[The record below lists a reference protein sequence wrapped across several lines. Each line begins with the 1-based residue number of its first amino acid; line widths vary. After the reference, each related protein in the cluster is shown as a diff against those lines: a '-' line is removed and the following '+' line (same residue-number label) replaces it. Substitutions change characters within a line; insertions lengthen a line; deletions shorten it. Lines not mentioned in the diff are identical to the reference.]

1 MQPVQ
6 SKFVIMVKYPQR
18 MKTLLKIW
26 ILFPGLLIIAGLIS
40 CEDIWN
46 RCVDGNGTRVNETRQ
61 LGNFDRIQVNGD
73 FTVQIDTGEAS
84 YAVISVDENLTDLIV
99 THVSGD
105 RLIIETRNNDCIR
118 PSRPVEITVV
128 TPAFNEITLSGSG
141 IVRCSGIHTSE
152 FSIMLEG
159 SGEIRC
165 SRVEASTIMAD
176 LLGSGY
182 IEGAFFTE
190 NLSAA
195 LDGSGEI
202 RMSGESVNA
211 DLKLI
216 GSGRIQADDL
226 VTDVCN
232 AYISGS
238 GRIDTRVNSAL
249 DITIIGSGSVY
260 YAGNP
265 TVESYISGSGKVV
278 HQ

>member
-1 MQPVQ
+1 
-6 SKFVIMVKYPQR
+6 
-18 MKTLLKIW
+18 MKTSPDIW
-26 ILFPGLLIIAGLIS
+26 SLFLGLLIIPGLIS

-46 RCVDGNGTRVNETRQ
+46 RCVDGNGTRINETRE
-61 LGNFDRIQVNGD
+61 LENFERIQVNGD
-73 FTVQIDTGEAS
+73 FTVQIDTGNAS
-84 YAVISVDENLTDLIV
+84 YVVIRVDENLTDLIV

-118 PSRPVEITVV
+118 PSHPVEITVV
-128 TPAFNEITLSGSG
+128 TPAYSEITLSGSG
-141 IVRCSGIHTSE
+141 IVRCSGLNTNA
-152 FSIMLEG
+152 FSINLEG
-159 SGEIRC
+159 SGEIQC
-165 SRVEASTIMAD
+165 NQVEAATVTAD
-176 LLGSGY
+176 LLGSGF
-182 IEGAFFTE
+182 IEGVFFTE

-202 RMSGESVNA
+202 RMSGASVNA

-216 GSGRIQADDL
+216 GSGRIQALDV
-226 VTDVCN
+226 VTDVCY
-232 AYISGS
+232 AYVSGS
-238 GRIDTRVNSAL
+238 GRIDTRVNNAL